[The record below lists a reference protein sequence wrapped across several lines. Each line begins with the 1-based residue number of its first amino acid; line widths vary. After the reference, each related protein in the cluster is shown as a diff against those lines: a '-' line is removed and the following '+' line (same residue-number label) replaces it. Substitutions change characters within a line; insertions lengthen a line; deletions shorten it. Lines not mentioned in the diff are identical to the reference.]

1 MQHAVLVELVV
12 VMAASVAAAALLRR
26 LHIPPVVGFIV
37 AGVLIGPGGVG
48 LVHDRHQIELVAEI
62 GVMLLL
68 FTIGLKLKLG
78 DLWKLRT
85 AVFGGGTMQV
95 LVTAGITAGIAV
107 GFGRSPAEGVVWGAI
122 VALSST
128 ALVLWLLEGSGDI
141 ATGYGR
147 TMISV
152 LLFQD
157 LAVVPIML
165 ALPLLA
171 GHAATPVEIGWLL
184 GRSVAVVVLTVVGAR
199 VAFPWVT
206 HRIVATGSRELFT
219 LTTVLAAVGTALVF
233 GHFGLSVALGAFLA
247 GIVVSESEYV
257 GRMIDEI
264 TPLRDVFNSLFFVSM
279 GMLVEPRL
287 WLERP
292 MVTLGSVVGVV
303 ALKAVVAGAVARPLL
318 GRWPAA
324 MAVGLGLAQIG
335 EFSVIVGVEAGRL
348 ELLDPATRA
357 LFLTVAVPT
366 LVATPFLMRWSRRL
380 ARRDVKLAGH
390 DIGLTDHVVIVGY
403 GVNGQNVAR
412 ALRLLDVPHVVV
424 DLNPYTIE
432 EVTAAGGLA
441 LEGDA
446 RHRDVLEAAGM
457 AGARGL
463 VAAVP
468 DAVSTREI
476 IEAARG
482 LNPDATILART
493 RYLRE
498 VEALAAVGADEVIPE
513 EFETSLELTGRVL
526 QLYGAP
532 LHVVEREKA
541 ALRREG
547 YGLLRGEG
555 PDGPHPTLDV
565 LCRLPGTTRI
575 RIQKGATAAGR
586 TLRDLDVR
594 RRTGALILAL
604 EREGEVL
611 TNPAPDLVLEPGDD
625 VLAFADGEAL
635 QRLRTELQMAPG
647 TGQR

>member
-1 MQHAVLVELVV
+1 
-12 VMAASVAAAALLRR
+12 
-26 LHIPPVVGFIV
+26 
-37 AGVLIGPGGVG
+37 
-48 LVHDRHQIELVAEI
+48 
-62 GVMLLL
+62 
-68 FTIGLKLKLG
+68 
-78 DLWKLRT
+78 
-85 AVFGGGTMQV
+85 
-95 LVTAGITAGIAV
+95 
-107 GFGRSPAEGVVWGAI
+107 
-122 VALSST
+122 
-128 ALVLWLLEGSGDI
+128 
-141 ATGYGR
+141 
-147 TMISV
+147 
-152 LLFQD
+152 
-157 LAVVPIML
+157 
-165 ALPLLA
+165 
-171 GHAATPVEIGWLL
+171 
-184 GRSVAVVVLTVVGAR
+184 
-199 VAFPWVT
+199 
-206 HRIVATGSRELFT
+206 
-219 LTTVLAAVGTALVF
+219 
-233 GHFGLSVALGAFLA
+233 
-247 GIVVSESEYV
+247 
-257 GRMIDEI
+257 
-264 TPLRDVFNSLFFVSM
+264 
-279 GMLVEPRL
+279 
-287 WLERP
+287 
-292 MVTLGSVVGVV
+292 
-303 ALKAVVAGAVARPLL
+303 
-318 GRWPAA
+318 
-324 MAVGLGLAQIG
+324 
-335 EFSVIVGVEAGRL
+335 
-348 ELLDPATRA
+348 
-357 LFLTVAVPT
+357 
-366 LVATPFLMRWSRRL
+366 MRWSCRL
-380 ARRDVKLAGH
+380 ARRDLKSAGH

-403 GVNGQNVAR
+403 GVNGQNVTR

-432 EVTAAGGLA
+432 QVTGAGGLA

-457 AGARGL
+457 ARARGL

-476 IEAARG
+476 VETARG
-482 LNPDATILART
+482 VNPDAMILART

-575 RIQKGATAAGR
+575 RIQEGATAAGR

-635 QRLRTELQMAPG
+635 RRLRAELEMAPG
-647 TGQR
+647 TGQG